1 MPTGP
6 SRWII
11 AAPVAG
17 AAFAAG
23 AGPAPAPP
31 PRSELCQAASER
43 DIAGLFDRWN
53 ASLQTGDPK
62 KVVVNYAPRSPL
74 LVNKSD
80 KLQLS
85 ASDKEAYFAQFLRNE
100 PVGIVDA
107 RSVEVGCNTALDAGF
122 YTFRFADGTA
132 VRARYT
138 FTYRWERDRWIITS
152 HHSSMLPEKP

>member
-1 MPTGP
+1 MPTGS

-11 AAPVAG
+11 MAPVA
-17 AAFAAG
+17 AAVFMAGEAA
-23 AGPAPAPP
+23 AAPP
-31 PRSELCQAASER
+31 HSELCQAASER

-85 ASDKEAYFAQFLRNE
+85 AMDKEAYFAQFLRKE
-100 PVGIVDA
+100 PVGFVDS
-107 RSVEVGCNTALDAGF
+107 RSVEIGCNTALDAGF

-132 VRARYT
+132 VRGLYT

-152 HHSSMLPEKP
+152 HQSSMLPEKP